1 MKQYLSN
8 AKKAIVAILIFWTA
22 NVSAQAYSED
32 FDNGSCN
39 TTFPANWTTA
49 STTADWLIDATTTGT
64 CGGGVP
70 TCTVAGSSGGSVL
83 AGADGSGG
91 ILESA
96 VSASINATGYTGLT
110 VDWNG
115 YRSTGAPAVTL
126 EYSFDDV
133 TYTNV
138 AFSDVASDAQWH
150 AVSTISLPAACD
162 NAPVLYLRWS
172 YTSTVGGGEFIA
184 FDDIIVN
191 GTTLKTFYWNG
202 SGALHLL
209 GSWGANPNGT
219 GSAPL
224 SFTASGQTFN
234 IYNNTATSFADSLT
248 GAWSVS
254 GGTVN
259 VNIGNGSTISTQLT
273 IPSGF
278 ALTLSSATLNVN
290 NSSTLTIQNTTFPT
304 AGAVNVLS
312 GSTVDFAQAAQV
324 AIWSKTYHN
333 LTLSGGANKSQSGN
347 PTINGTFNITN
358 SSSNY
363 VMSNSSLQTTT
374 INGTVTGTG
383 AMLTGNSKLTI
394 GGTGSLGTL
403 NFGVGSTNKT
413 INILTL
419 NRTGDLILGT
429 DLTVNGSAAL
439 TNGTI
444 NINSKNLT
452 FNAAVTLPATSSNGA
467 FVGSTTSTLNFS
479 TAGATSGS
487 LFMDQTSASTRALS
501 YLIYNRNGSTLTLGN
516 PLEIWNSID
525 PTNGTVNSGSNLTLK
540 SDATHKGRIGII
552 NGTFSGSPTVEL
564 FKSAGKTNWVNMCSS
579 GVTGKNMSDWN
590 ASFAITCAS
599 CPDGSMVGGV
609 PFTSIYTYDETQF
622 IGDEANAAHYI
633 PITSLV
639 ALDSK
644 VGYWVYLGNGFPNT
658 TAITIPLTGGVN
670 TKGSSGAYVLSLSTA
685 SAATDGWNLISNP
698 YPSPISVAN
707 MLNAIGSASTQIDQ
721 TFYVYN
727 SNTDVN
733 TPYTAA
739 GSNSIIPHGQ
749 AFAVRALVNGVSFTP
764 SESWKTANV
773 SNIGLL
779 KTNAASA
786 YFWDDFLLDLTSTS
800 FPHPFYSNIYFLF
813 DANATTGFDNGKD
826 AYFTSNSVL
835 PGMPIMYSVTNNQK
849 FLRNALPSLSG
860 NVTIPF
866 TVNTATAGVFQI
878 NPVNLNKLPAGA
890 CVKLYDIGK
899 AVLHDLKTGAY
910 TATVSAN
917 VTTPQFELRI
927 TLNPTTLTSNVNHPY
942 CKSDMNGSV
951 VASGSGPGPWN
962 YTWKDASS
970 AVIKTSNNKT
980 SADTLKN
987 IGVGSYKVDVNT
999 VGSCDNA
1006 SGNFAL
1012 NSTAP
1017 LPVAAFSVNKDTL
1030 NINGSTQ
1037 FIFTNN
1043 SSNANT
1049 YLWNFGDGNGAN
1061 TQNVSYMYTHAGNF
1075 NVTLTAISSCGDSAK
1090 YTYQVHAVN
1099 SPTLQG
1105 ILSYQNQD
1113 NSIKVGK
1120 DNRGIYVDLN
1130 FDKNTKASISVTNIL
1145 GQVLI
1150 SPMTVETAADRYYLD
1165 LNAKEQIVFVI
1176 VTTGEKRFTQK
1187 IFHNQN

>member
-1 MKQYLSN
+1 MKQYLSLT
-8 AKKAIVAILIFWTA
+8 KGLVTVALVFAACT
-22 NVSAQAYSED
+22 VKSQAYSET
-32 FDNGSCN
+32 FNGSGSCN
-39 TTFPANWTTA
+39 TNFPSNWTTG
-49 STTADWLIDATTTGT
+49 STSSDWLIDATTTGT

-70 TCTVAGSSGGSVL
+70 TCTVPGSSGGSVL

-91 ILESA
+91 LLETA

-115 YRSTGAPAVTL
+115 YRSTGAPAVTF
-126 EYSFDDV
+126 EYSFDDI

-138 AFSDVASDAQWH
+138 PFSDVASDAQWH
-150 AVSTISLPAACD
+150 ALSTISLPAACD

-172 YTSTVGGGEFIA
+172 YISTPIGGEFVA
-184 FDDIIVN
+184 FDDLVVN

-202 SGALHLL
+202 SGALHQLT
-209 GSWGANPNGT
+209 SWGANPNGT

-234 IYNNTATSFADSLT
+234 MFNNTATSFAASLT
-248 GAWSVS
+248 AAWSVS
-254 GGTVN
+254 GGSVN
-259 VNIGNGSTISTQLT
+259 VNIGNGTTINTNFT
-273 IPSGF
+273 IPSTF

-290 NSSTLTIQNTTFPT
+290 NGSTLVIQNTTFPT
-304 AGAVNVLS
+304 SALVNLQS

-324 AIWSKTYHN
+324 ALWSKTYHN
-333 LTLSGGANKSQSGN
+333 LTISGGANKSQSGN
-347 PTINGTFNITN
+347 PTINGVLNLSN
-358 SSSNY
+358 ASSNY
-363 VMSNSSLQTTT
+363 LMSNSSLQTTVL
-374 INGTVTGTG
+374 NGSIAGSG
-383 AMLTGNSKLTI
+383 ALLTGNSKLTI
-394 GGTGSLGTL
+394 GGTGAFGTI

-413 INILTL
+413 INAFTV
-419 NRTGDLILGT
+419 NRTGSLILGT
-429 DLTVNGSAAL
+429 DLAVNGAAAL

-444 NINSKNLT
+444 NINSKNLVFNSSVT
-452 FNAAVTLPATSSNGA
+452 FPATSSNGA
-467 FVGSTTSTLNFS
+467 FVGSTTSTLSFATS
-479 TAGATSGS
+479 AGAATGS

-501 YLIYNRNGSTLTLGN
+501 YLIYDRNGSTLAIGN

-579 GVTGKNMSDWN
+579 GVTGQSMSNWN
-590 ASFAITCAS
+590 SSFAITCAS
-599 CPDGSMVGGV
+599 CPDGSQVGGV
-609 PFTSIYTYDETQF
+609 TFTSIYTYDETTF
-622 IGDEANAAHYI
+622 TGNEADASHYI
-633 PITSLV
+633 AITSLV
-639 ALDSK
+639 SLDSK
-644 VGYWVYLGNGFPNT
+644 KGYWVYIGNGFPNT
-658 TAITIPLTGGVN
+658 TAITVPLTGAVN
-670 TKGSSGAYVLSLSTA
+670 TKGSSGAITLSAHAVSPN
-685 SAATDGWNLISNP
+685 DGWNLIANP

-707 MLNAIGSASTQIDQ
+707 LLNAIGSSSTQIDQ
-721 TFYVYN
+721 TFYVYD
-727 SNTDVN
+727 SNTDIN
-733 TPYTAA
+733 TPYTASGA
-739 GSNSIIPHGQ
+739 NKIIPMGQ
-749 AFAVRALVNGVSFTP
+749 AFAVRSLQNNLGLTP
-764 SESWKTANV
+764 SESWKTTAV
-773 SNIGLL
+773 SNVGLL
-779 KTNAASA
+779 KTNSSVA

-800 FPHPFYSNIYFLF
+800 FPQPFF
-813 DANATTGFDNGKD
+813 ANAYFTFDPTYTNGFDNGKD
-826 AYFTSNSVL
+826 AYYFASTAGL
-835 PGMPIMYSVTNNQK
+835 PVMYSQTAGQK
-849 FLRNALPSLSG
+849 FLRNALPSVSG
-860 NVTIPF
+860 SVIIPF

-878 NPVNLNKLPAGA
+878 NPVNINKLPAGA

-910 TATVSAN
+910 TATISAN

-927 TLNPTTLTSNVNHPY
+927 TLNPTTLTSNVNNPF
-942 CKSDMNGSV
+942 CKNDMNGSV
-951 VASGSGPGPWN
+951 VATGSGPGPWN
-962 YTWKDASS
+962 YTWKDANSN
-970 AVIKTSNNKT
+970 VLKTSNNKA

-987 IGVGSYKVDVNT
+987 IGVGNYKVDVNT

-1012 NSTAP
+1012 TSTAP
-1017 LPVAAFSVNKDTL
+1017 LPVAHFNVNKDTL
-1030 NINGSTQ
+1030 SINGSTQ

-1049 YLWNFGDGNGAN
+1049 YYWNFGDGNGAN
-1061 TQNVSYMYTHAGNF
+1061 TQNASYMYTHAGNF

-1105 ILSYQNQD
+1105 VLSYQNQD

-1120 DNRGIYVDLN
+1120 DNRGIYVDLS
-1130 FDKNTKASISVTNIL
+1130 FDKNTKAIISVTNIL

-1150 SPMTVETAADRYYLD
+1150 SPMNVETVADRYYID
-1165 LNAKEQIVFVI
+1165 LNAKEQIVFVT

-1187 IFHNQN
+1187 IFYNQQ